1 MNDDTETP
9 GWVVGMSMPEPSV
22 DDNTADKDRLLGC
35 LSRSL
40 GTDKEMMALDL
51 ELVRQLPRILRNS
64 NFDIRVSY
72 FKARGTCFLTS
83 IVDSSSDCRALGIA
97 IDLGTTKYVLRIV
110 DLQTKDTLFESS
122 FDNPQTEVGQDIL
135 TRIHKSDQSKS
146 NLDYLHNLLIRDLNE
161 NIHSMSDSIG
171 LSTQNV
177 TNVSLA
183 GNTAMT
189 HFFLNFEPY
198 WMIRE
203 PYIPVANEI
212 DLLKAGDLGLQLSP
226 QARVFCFPNT
236 GSYFGGDL
244 FSGIVYS
251 GMHKRE
257 EISILVDV
265 GTNAEV
271 VLGNKD
277 WMIACAGA
285 AGPALEGGASD
296 IGMQA
301 APGVIDSLN
310 IDPENLAFDLHTIED
325 LPPVGICGSAMID
338 LTAQLFKAGLLDFR
352 GKFVPAKQPDTF
364 REIEDIIYLILVPA
378 EKSATGEELLIGQP
392 EIDSLI
398 RSKAAMFTILETLV
412 GSVGVT
418 FQDISVFYVGGTFGN
433 YIDPKSAITIGM
445 LPDIPLDCYTSLGN
459 SSLEGATMSLQYPEV
474 VQEVFEVKDKI
485 TYLELNVNQ
494 EFMNAFSAAKF
505 LPHTDK
511 SRFPSIYL
519 CFVTHNLSLLH

>member
-1 MNDDTETP
+1 MNDRTERF
-9 GWVVGMSMPEPSV
+9 GSVVRVSMPAPSV
-22 DDNTADKDRLLGC
+22 NDNTADSDRLLHN
-35 LSRSL
+35 LSKKTEIDR
-40 GTDKEMMALDL
+40 DKILLDL
-51 ELVRQLPRILRNS
+51 ELTRKLPKILRDES
-64 NFDIRVSY
+64 FDVEVACL
-72 FKARGTCFLTS
+72 KGRGFCFITS
-83 IVDSSSDCRALGIA
+83 INGSKSKNKFVGVA
-97 IDLGTTKYVLRIV
+97 IDLGTTKYVVRLV
-110 DLQTKDTLFESS
+110 DLNSGQILNESS
-122 FDNPQTEVGQDIL
+122 FDNPQIEVGPDIL
-135 TRIHKSDQSKS
+135 TRIHKSDQSET
-146 NLDYLHNLLIRDLNE
+146 NQEYLHNLLINDLNA
-161 NIHSMSDSIG
+161 NIHSLAGNIDIEAEN
-171 LSTQNV
+171 LC
-177 TNVSLA
+177 NVSVA
-183 GNTAMT
+183 GNTAMP
-189 HFFLNFEPY
+189 HFFLNFNPY

-212 DLLKAGDLGLQLSP
+212 EPLKALNLGLGLHP
-226 QARVFCFPNT
+226 QARVFCFPNI

-244 FSGIVYS
+244 FAGIIYS
-251 GMHKRE
+251 RMHKKE

-301 APGVIDSLN
+301 APGVIDSVS
-310 IDPENLAFDLHTIED
+310 IDPETLEFNLHTIHE

-352 GKFVPAKQPDTF
+352 GKFYTEDKPEKF
-364 REIEDIIYLILVPA
+364 REIDGIKYLILVP
-378 EKSATGEELLIGQP
+378 EGESASREELLIGQP

-412 GSVGVT
+412 GSVGIS
-418 FQDISVFYVGGTFGN
+418 FEDISKFHVGGTFGN
-433 YIDPKSAITIGM
+433 YINPESAITIGM
-445 LPDIPLDCYTSLGN
+445 LPDISLDCFISLGN
-459 SSLEGATMSLQYPEV
+459 SSLEGSTKILQEPETV
-474 VQEVFEVKDKI
+474 EEVFEVKDKI

-511 SRFPSIYL
+511 SRFPS
-519 CFVTHNLSLLH
+519 VN

>member
-1 MNDDTETP
+1 MNQIKEKS
-9 GWVVGMSMPEPSV
+9 GWVVRVSMPGPSV
-22 DDNTADKDRLLGC
+22 DDNTADKDRLLSC
-35 LSRSL
+35 LSNSL
-40 GTDKEMMALDL
+40 ETEKEKMALDL
-51 ELVRQLPRILRNS
+51 ELFRQLPRILRNS
-64 NFDIRVSY
+64 NFDVRVSY
-72 FKARGTCFLTS
+72 FKARGACFLTS
-83 IVDSSSDCRALGIA
+83 ILDSSSESKTLGVA

-110 DLQTKDTLFESS
+110 DLQTKDILLESS
-122 FDNPQTEVGQDIL
+122 FDNPQTELGQDIL

-146 NLDYLHNLLIRDLNE
+146 NLDYLHNILIRDLNK
-161 NIHSMSDSIG
+161 NIDSMTDSIG
-171 LSTQNV
+171 LSTRDV

-189 HFFLNFEPY
+189 HFFLDFEPY

-212 DLLKAGDLGLQLSP
+212 DLLQAGELGLPLNP
-226 QARVFCFPNT
+226 QARVFCFPNA

-301 APGVIDSLN
+301 ASGVIDSVK
-310 IDPENLAFDLHTIED
+310 IDPETLAFDLHTIED

-338 LTAQLFKAGLLDFR
+338 LTAQLFKVGLLDFR
-352 GKFVPAKQPDTF
+352 GKFVPAKQPNKF
-364 REIEDIIYLILVPA
+364 REIEEILCLILVPA
-378 EKSATGEELLIGQP
+378 EKSASSEELLIGQP

-459 SSLEGATMSLQYPEV
+459 SSLEGATMILQDPEV

-511 SRFPSIYL
+511 SRFPSMY
-519 CFVTHNLSLLH
+519 